1 MEKKRSEEKNVLVV
15 DSGDLFFK
23 PRAIGHSDQFLAKGK
38 LIAKAYRRMGA
49 DAMNIGDEDLAQG
62 IDFLKEQAAQG
73 LPLISA
79 NLIEASTGKT
89 LFPPFRIK
97 SVEGLRIA
105 FVGLMPNLT
114 AHLPKSVGDSIR
126 VKNPT
131 EVAREII
138 PTLRDKADLIIL
150 LSDLGSYAD
159 AILVRSVPG
168 IHVILGGHEGRH
180 QKYPQKEGMTYI
192 FQSNTKGMYVGILRL
207 SIENPALPF
216 FDQGAPEQIRDKMFN
231 LDRTLLNLQ
240 RTKEAKANPSIDQR
254 IEDIQRQKAAL
265 LEQFK
270 RLKETPVEGN
280 PLLWNLFPLEKPIPE
295 HEETQ
300 KEITKAGMV
309 QD

>member
-1 MEKKRSEEKNVLVV
+1 MKNVLVV

-23 PRAIGHSDQFLAKGK
+23 PRAIGHSEQFLAKGK

-62 IDFLKEQAAQG
+62 IDFLREQAAQG

-79 NLIEASTGKT
+79 NLIEASTGKA
-89 LFPPFRIK
+89 LFPPYRIK

-105 FVGLMPNLT
+105 FLGLMPNLT

-126 VKNPT
+126 LKNPT

-138 PTLRDKADLIIL
+138 PTLRGKADLVIL

-168 IHVILGGHEGRH
+168 IHVILGGHEGRY

-192 FQSNTKGMYVGILRL
+192 FQSNTKGMYIGILRL

-216 FDQGAPEQIRDKMFN
+216 FDQGAQDQVRDKIFS
-231 LDRTLLNLQ
+231 LDRILLNLQ
-240 RTKEAKANPSIDQR
+240 RTKERKADPNIDQR

-280 PLLWNLFPLEKPIPE
+280 PLLWNLYPLEKAIPE
-295 HEETQ
+295 HEETRT
-300 KEITKAGMV
+300 EITKAGMV